1 MTRPHL
7 SKRPEMP
14 FSAVIGQE
22 QFKLAL
28 ILVAINP
35 AIGGVVISG
44 PRGCAKSTLARALA
58 DILPSSARA
67 SFVTLP
73 LGASEEMLV
82 GTLNLEKVLNDK
94 SLDFSPGLLSKAHG
108 GVLYVDEVNLLP
120 DNLVDL
126 LLDVASSGT
135 NFVERDGISH
145 QHKAE
150 FLLVGTMNPDE
161 GELRP
166 QLHDRFGLAVDLSNR
181 YPIEERVAIV
191 KARESFE
198 ANPEA
203 FTASYAEQQSA
214 LVDRI
219 SAARKLLAQ
228 VHCND
233 AIRLDIAQRCEDAK
247 VDGLRAD
254 ITWYRAAL
262 AHAAWHERTEVIQED
277 VDVVAEL
284 VLSHRRREPLNTPPP
299 SMPPTN
305 PPSEDKSEKS
315 PDNAT
320 NNNVNSSSFKRPDD
334 THRQQKQNDT
344 NEAGDWGRKEPSTQ
358 HGIKTFLGELP
369 EHNERLAKSSYP
381 SLEKVFAKRKGS
393 IGSGSTKSG
402 TESDNPNWFSSLI
415 SSLGEWPPKNLKMHK
430 QRKGLPTLHVLLV
443 DTSGSVLQGEV
454 FARTKGVVASITKE
468 AYLKREQ
475 LAVFGFGNNE
485 VCSLMAKVRAPKQ
498 IETWLDALQAG
509 GGTPIRQSIEVIAD
523 YCRKMDQRYSG
534 INIRS
539 YIISDGRSRDE
550 LTSLSFP
557 CECVWID
564 TEQAPI
570 ARGRG
575 KEFAKHLGAIYI
587 SLKQE
592 LAHFQ
597 PQIQRAD

>member
-1 MTRPHL
+1 MTRTHH

-58 DILPSSARA
+58 DILPSPARA

-198 ANPEA
+198 ADPEA
-203 FTASYAEQQSA
+203 FTASYIEQQNA

-262 AHAAWHERTEVIQED
+262 AHAAWHERTEVIQDD
-277 VDVVAEL
+277 VDAVSEL
-284 VLSHRRREPLNTPPP
+284 VLAHRRRERLNTPPP
-299 SMPPTN
+299 SAPPTN
-305 PPSEDKSEKS
+305 PPSEDKSEQS
-315 PDNAT
+315 PNNAT
-320 NNNVNSSSFKRPDD
+320 NNNVNSNSFKRPDD
-334 THRQQKQNDT
+334 THRRQKQNDT
-344 NEAGDWGRKEPSTQ
+344 NEAGDWGRMEPSVQ
-358 HGIKTFLGELP
+358 HGIKTFEGELP

-393 IGSGSTKSG
+393 IGSGNTKSG
-402 TESDNPNWFSSLI
+402 TESNNPNWFSSLI
-415 SSLGEWPPKNLKMHK
+415 SNLGEWPPKNLKMHK
-430 QRKGLPTLHVLLV
+430 QRKGSPTLHVLLV
-443 DTSGSVLQGEV
+443 DTSASVLQGEV

-498 IETWLDALQAG
+498 IEAWLDTLQAG
-509 GGTPIRQSIEVIAD
+509 GGTPIRQGIEVIAD
-523 YCRKMDQRYSG
+523 YSRKMDQHYSG

-550 LTSLSFP
+550 LISLSFP
-557 CECVWID
+557 GECVWID

-570 ARGRG
+570 TRGRG
-575 KEFAKHLGAIYI
+575 KEFAKHLGAMYI

-592 LAHFQ
+592 LAHFH
-597 PQIQRAD
+597 PQIQQAD